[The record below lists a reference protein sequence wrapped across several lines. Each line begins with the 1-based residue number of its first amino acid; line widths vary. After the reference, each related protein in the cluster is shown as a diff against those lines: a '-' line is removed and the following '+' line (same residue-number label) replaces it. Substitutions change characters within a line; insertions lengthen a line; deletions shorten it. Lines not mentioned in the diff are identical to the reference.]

1 MQDNNIIYN
10 DILLLLD
17 KLLQIEGTKKNI
29 NERNNDLNRQIS
41 EKEELINNLKNF
53 LIDFYS
59 QSDEYKYFYEYKM
72 DRARKNMDKLYLE
85 IARLKSFFIDENVVL
100 MEEIKIKNKLLQLM
114 NMIYFDCFEDDI
126 FFMNSVQIREKM
138 IKIKKKLKTK

>member
-1 MQDNNIIYN
+1 MQDNNIIYD

-17 KLLQIEGTKKNI
+17 KLLQIEETKKNI
-29 NERNNDLNRQIS
+29 NERNNDLNRQIN
-41 EKEELINNLKNF
+41 EKEELINNLKKF

-72 DRARKNMDKLYLE
+72 DRTRKNMDKLYLE
-85 IARLKSFFIDENVVL
+85 IARLKCFFIDGNVAL
-100 MEEIKIKNKLLQLM
+100 IEEIKIKNKLLKLM
-114 NMIYFDCFEDDI
+114 NMIDFDFFEDDI

>member
-1 MQDNNIIYN
+1 MQDNNIIYD

-17 KLLQIEGTKKNI
+17 KLLQIEKTKKNI
-29 NERNNDLNRQIS
+29 NERNNDLNRQIN
-41 EKEELINNLKNF
+41 EKEELINNLKKF
-53 LIDFYS
+53 LIYFYS

-72 DRARKNMDKLYLE
+72 DRTRKNMDKLYLE
-85 IARLKSFFIDENVVL
+85 IARLKCFFIDENVAL
-100 MEEIKIKNKLLQLM
+100 IEEIKIKNKLLKLM
-114 NMIYFDCFEDDI
+114 NMIDCDFFEDDI

>member
-1 MQDNNIIYN
+1 MQDNNIIYD

-17 KLLQIEGTKKNI
+17 KLLQIEKTKKNI
-29 NERNNDLNRQIS
+29 NERNNDLNRQIN
-41 EKEELINNLKNF
+41 EKEELINNLKKF

-59 QSDEYKYFYEYKM
+59 QSDEYKM
-72 DRARKNMDKLYLE
+72 DRTRKNMDKLYLE
-85 IARLKSFFIDENVVL
+85 IARLKCFFIDENVAL
-100 MEEIKIKNKLLQLM
+100 IEEIKIKNKLLKLM
-114 NMIYFDCFEDDI
+114 NMIDFDFFEDDI

>member
-1 MQDNNIIYN
+1 MQDNNIIYD

-17 KLLQIEGTKKNI
+17 KLLQIEKTKKNI
-29 NERNNDLNRQIS
+29 NERNNDLNRQIN
-41 EKEELINNLKNF
+41 EKEELINNLKKF
-53 LIDFYS
+53 LIYFYS

-72 DRARKNMDKLYLE
+72 DRTRKNMDKLYLE
-85 IARLKSFFIDENVVL
+85 IARLKCFFIDENVAL
-100 MEEIKIKNKLLQLM
+100 IEEIKIKNKLLKLM
-114 NMIYFDCFEDDI
+114 NMIDFDFFEDDI